1 MVLEVEAGHAQIQR
15 ILLSKAFRT
24 SEVHRNL
31 LTYLSEKSLAGTAD
45 GLKEYTIGLDVFA
58 KPSTFDP
65 RQESAVR
72 MHVARLRQK
81 LADYYRTEGAE
92 DALIVD
98 LPKGG
103 FKLTFEP
110 RPIAIARTQDFPQM
124 RQKERLLAVSL
135 AVATLLASFFG
146 FRLWRI
152 ASTPME
158 RSGVETATRWTP
170 DVEQLWGPLLS
181 SDRPLMLCLVTS
193 KESGL
198 TGAGTASGAFLLGQF
213 LASHRRD
220 VMLTRS
226 DLVSMPEVTMDNV
239 IFLGPSTANRQ
250 IQALSAGQPIV
261 LEKDGIRNL
270 NPLPGEPAFVS
281 DLDNDESH
289 ALISH
294 MPGIYGHGELLYF
307 SGNQISSVMAAVQ
320 AFIDPTLA
328 RTLVSK
334 LTTKSGFPRYYQ
346 VVLKVKS
353 MDSMPIEISYMFH
366 RDLSSLKVQASA
378 GKP

>member
-1 MVLEVEAGHAQIQR
+1 MPPVAVPVAHGDR
-15 ILLSKAFRT
+15 FLLA
-24 SEVHRNL
+24 EGV
-31 LTYLSEKSLAGTAD
+31 
-45 GLKEYTIGLDVFA
+45 
-58 KPSTFDP
+58 
-65 RQESAVR
+65 AVAPA
-72 MHVARLRQK
+72 VARDRHADRVGPGRLR
-81 LADYYRTEGAE
+81 
-92 DALIVD
+92 
-98 LPKGG
+98 
-103 FKLTFEP
+103 
-110 RPIAIARTQDFPQM
+110 
-124 RQKERLLAVSL
+124 
-135 AVATLLASFFG
+135 
-146 FRLWRI
+146 
-152 ASTPME
+152 
-158 RSGVETATRWTP
+158 
-170 DVEQLWGPLLS
+170 
-181 SDRPLMLCLVTS
+181 
-193 KESGL
+193 
-198 TGAGTASGAFLLGQF
+198 
-213 LASHRRD
+213 
-220 VMLTRS
+220 
-226 DLVSMPEVTMDNV
+226 
-239 IFLGPSTANRQ
+239 
-250 IQALSAGQPIV
+250 
-261 LEKDGIRNL
+261 

>member
-1 MVLEVEAGHAQIQR
+1 MTMILEVEATHAQIQR
-15 ILLSKAFRT
+15 ILQSKAFRT

-31 LTYLSEKSLAGTAD
+31 LTYLAEKSLEGTAD
-45 GLKEYTIGLDVFA
+45 GLKEYTVGLDVFA
-58 KPSTFDP
+58 KPASFDP

-81 LADYYRTEGAE
+81 LAEYYRTEGAD
-92 DALIVD
+92 DAVIVD

-103 FKLTFEP
+103 FKMTFEP
-110 RPIAIARTQDFPQM
+110 RPASVNREIPAQPAHR
-124 RQKERLLAVSL
+124 RQLLLGLGL
-135 AVATLLASFFG
+135 ALVIVVASFFG

-152 ASTPME
+152 QPA
-158 RSGVETATRWTP
+158 P
-170 DVEQLWGPLLS
+170 DAALQQLWAPLLS
-181 SDRPLMLCLVTS
+181 SNRPLMLCLATLRGPEVGS
-193 KESGL
+193 FYGF
-198 TGAGTASGAFLLGQF
+198 TGVGTASGAFLLGQF
-213 LASHRRD
+213 LATRKQS
-220 VMLTRS
+220 VLLTRS
-226 DLVSMPEVTMDNV
+226 DMLSMPEVTMDNV

-261 LEKDGIRNL
+261 LEPEGIRNL
-270 NPLPGEPAFVS
+270 NPRPGEPAFVADS
-281 DLDNDESH
+281 SANDEGH
-289 ALISH
+289 ALISL

-307 SGNQISSVMAAVQ
+307 SGNQIASVMAAVQ
-320 AFIDPTLA
+320 AFTDPTLA

-334 LTTKSGFPRYYQ
+334 LTTPAGFPRYYQ

-366 RDLSSLKVQASA
+366 RDLSSLKLQASG